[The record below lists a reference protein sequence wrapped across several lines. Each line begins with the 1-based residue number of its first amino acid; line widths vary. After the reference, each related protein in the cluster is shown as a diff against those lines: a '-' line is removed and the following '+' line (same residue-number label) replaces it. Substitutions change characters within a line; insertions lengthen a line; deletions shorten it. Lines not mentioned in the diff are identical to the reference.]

1 MTILPN
7 LRAEDKVRAKA
18 DPNHRCWDK
27 GNFCAICVANLAVFA
42 LNAKNDAINGYC
54 RELDAM
60 SRERGALGREVII
73 LRSTIGRP
81 V

>member
-1 MTILPN
+1 MTIIDVH
-7 LRAEDKVRAKA
+7 AEDKVRAQA

-27 GNFCAICVANLAVFA
+27 GNFCAICVANLAVSA

-60 SRERGALGREVII
+60 SRERSALSSEVVI
-73 LRSTIGRP
+73 LRSTIGRL